1 MYRFFFACVFCLSVF
16 TTTNCTAQSDFFWS
30 EMGLNEGAVNS
41 DFVINASIGTTQ
53 SVYLYYTTNGPSDS
67 ELGVGALLDTCTS
80 QSGVIQFIDV
90 ETFNF
95 PVMYQETIIAQRW
108 TSVGGAFGAFG
119 RLGTVT
125 SDRIDQWGAF
135 RTLAA
140 EGIIEEF
147 ADKDRFL
154 DMGYDI
160 NADAFLF
167 GRIDFEVVGTGVVDI
182 FLNPGAGLVVD
193 DAPNPSFNPFTGGL
207 RIISAPQGVVLGD
220 INLDGT
226 ADLLDVSPFVD
237 LIGNSEFQLEADI
250 NGDGLV
256 NLLDVAGF
264 VQLLSGPAANPGD
277 CNSGAIPNG
286 GGGKCDC
293 QVGDLNLDSNVDL
306 LDEILFTQSIILN
319 EFQCEADINKDGAV
333 NLIDVLYFEDLTAG
347 FP

>member
-41 DFVINASIGTTQ
+41 DLVINASIGTTH

-80 QSGVIQFIDV
+80 QSGVIQFIDA

-140 EGIIEEF
+140 EGMIEEF

-167 GRIDFEVVGTGVVDI
+167 GRIDFEVIGTGVVDI

-207 RIISAPQGVVLGD
+207 RIISAPQGVCL
-220 INLDGT
+220 LYT
-226 ADLLDVSPFVD
+226 SPSPRDLSTSRMP
-237 LIGNSEFQLEADI
+237 SSA
-250 NGDGLV
+250 
-256 NLLDVAGF
+256 
-264 VQLLSGPAANPGD
+264 
-277 CNSGAIPNG
+277 
-286 GGGKCDC
+286 
-293 QVGDLNLDSNVDL
+293 
-306 LDEILFTQSIILN
+306 
-319 EFQCEADINKDGAV
+319 
-333 NLIDVLYFEDLTAG
+333 
-347 FP
+347 